1 MLQSQ
6 LQRES
11 LATVARMV
19 RTQAPGSDLS
29 HSYEAHQHPVHP
41 RLKHIDISPR
51 LLAAFFAEVRDIDV
65 RNLQYVPFMRFILA
79 GRLAHLIGDEF
90 REEIRNILVDR
101 NHGGFTLGV
110 RETTTSDEDYVKLA
124 TAVSHLVGPANFDA
138 MSGSYFARFVV
149 KHTDD
154 SDTYLRQAYRPV
166 ALHTDGTYVEEAT
179 DWLLMMKIAERHAEG
194 GESRLL
200 HLDDWEGLA
209 LSSSHALASHRFTF
223 KAAASKNVDRPVQ
236 RPIFWSDG
244 SGLCVSHIDQFV
256 HPKTLEQARYLFD
269 LSQSL
274 ESSPA
279 VRAPR
284 LPVGDLI
291 MLNNR
296 VWMHGRAP
304 FQENEQLHRELMR
317 LRGAFSSQ
325 AKDYRDQPL

>member
-6 LQRES
+6 WQEES
-11 LATVARMV
+11 LVTVARKG
-19 RTQAPGSDLS
+19 RAPAPGPDLPL
-29 HSYEAHQHPVHP
+29 SYEVHQHPVHP
-41 RLKHIDISPR
+41 RLKHIDISPK
-51 LLAAFFAEVRDIDV
+51 LLAAFFADARDIDV
-65 RNLQYVPFMRFILA
+65 QNLQYVPFMRFILA
-79 GRLAHLIGDEF
+79 GRLGQLIGDGF
-90 REEIRNILVDR
+90 RQEICSILVDR

-154 SDTYLRQAYRPV
+154 SDSYLRQAYRAV
-166 ALHTDGTYVEEAT
+166 ALHTDGTYVDEAT
-179 DWLLMMKIAERHAEG
+179 DWLLMMKIAEGHAEG
-194 GESRLL
+194 GESHLL
-200 HLDDWEGLA
+200 HLDDWEDLA
-209 LSSSHALASHRFTF
+209 PFSSHALATHRFTF
-223 KAAASKNVDRPVQ
+223 QAAASKKIDRPFERQV
-236 RPIFWSDG
+236 FWHDA
-244 SGLCVSHIDQFV
+244 SGICVSFIDQFV
-256 HPKTLEQARYLFD
+256 HPETLEQARYLFD

-296 VWMHGRAP
+296 FWMHGRAP
-304 FQENEQLHRELMR
+304 FRKNEQLHRELMR
-317 LRGAFSSQ
+317 LRGAFGS
-325 AKDYRDQPL
+325 

>member
-6 LQRES
+6 LQEES
-11 LATVARMV
+11 PMTVARMV
-19 RTQAPGSDLS
+19 RAQEPGPKLPS
-29 HSYEAHQHPVHP
+29 SYEVHQHPVHP
-41 RLKHIDISPR
+41 RLKHIEISPK
-51 LLAAFFAEVRDIDV
+51 LLAGFFADVRDIDV
-65 RNLQYVPFMRFILA
+65 QNLQYVPFMRFILA
-79 GRLAHLIGDEF
+79 GRLAQLIGDGF
-90 REEIRNILVDR
+90 RQEICNILVDR

-110 RETTTSDEDYVKLA
+110 RGTTTSDEDYVKLA

-149 KHTDD
+149 NHTDD
-154 SDTYLRQAYRPV
+154 SDTYLRQAYRV
-166 ALHTDGTYVEEAT
+166 VNLHTDGTYVEEAT

-209 LSSSHALASHRFTF
+209 QFCHDALATHRFTF

-236 RPIFWSDG
+236 RQIFWSDG
-244 SGLCVSHIDQFV
+244 SGICVSYIDQFV
-256 HPKTLEQARYLFD
+256 HPQTLEQARYLFD
-269 LSQSL
+269 LSRSL
-274 ESSPA
+274 ESSAA

-296 VWMHGRAP
+296 FWLHGRAP
-304 FQENEQLHRELMR
+304 FRKNERLHRELMR
-317 LRGAFSSQ
+317 LRGVFN
-325 AKDYRDQPL
+325 